1 MGSWLC
7 RREAPAS
14 AGDAVPEAPPAT
26 PAPAKPRL
34 DPKDFMVMNA
44 KGVTVVRPPG
54 AIAGQQFIIDTADDC
69 DIFLFD
75 YSAQVTVDFA
85 TNCRI
90 FIGPCESSV
99 FLRDCRR
106 CRVVCA
112 CQQLRTRDCA
122 DVDLMLF
129 CSTQPSI
136 ETTRDLR
143 ISCFQYSYFSLA
155 EQFQSAK
162 LSVWNN
168 QWFRVHDF
176 NETDGEVHYRLATT
190 RQSGS
195 DVLGRRASQAC
206 HVISDAE
213 VDMSSPV
220 PFTEGRKVQ
229 DVWFALVIDRAEQ
242 RAHDVLDVWL
252 HEGACLLETRQGTLT
267 KSQTDLLFLHGGTV
281 DSALKRRATSSTLI
295 GMRFDGTGK
304 APSAQDGTFV
314 ADDPQIAQYMSN
326 CYFQQFLPTI

>member
-1 MGSWLC
+1 MLTGHS
-7 RREAPAS
+7 
-14 AGDAVPEAPPAT
+14 
-26 PAPAKPRL
+26 
-34 DPKDFMVMNA
+34 
-44 KGVTVVRPPG
+44 

-143 ISCFQYSYFSLA
+143 ISCFQ
-155 EQFQSAK
+155 
-162 LSVWNN
+162 VG
-168 QWFRVHDF
+168 R
-176 NETDGEVHYRLATT
+176 GTT
-190 RQSGS
+190 R
-195 DVLGRRASQAC
+195 C
-206 HVISDAE
+206 
-213 VDMSSPV
+213 
-220 PFTEGRKVQ
+220 
-229 DVWFALVIDRAEQ
+229 AL
-242 RAHDVLDVWL
+242 L
-252 HEGACLLETRQGTLT
+252 C
-267 KSQTDLLFLHGGTV
+267 
-281 DSALKRRATSSTLI
+281 
-295 GMRFDGTGK
+295 
-304 APSAQDGTFV
+304 
-314 ADDPQIAQYMSN
+314 
-326 CYFQQFLPTI
+326 